1 MIIRTVGS
9 DPEFFVLDKN
19 GKPYPATPFA
29 EGDKENPRPILE
41 LGKGFFE
48 QRDNLSFE
56 GNIPP
61 SLSKENFINNITS
74 LRNYFSSKVGKYG
87 YSLSPNGVERF
98 PKRMLNTKEGMEFGC
113 SSVISIWDSNINNIV
128 SLPTPSL
135 KSVNYRV
142 SGFHIHLGLQDCYP
156 MGLSFYSII
165 VARLFDLFLTLPSH
179 KIKDEP
185 ERLLSYGKYGMVR
198 LKNYGVECRTL
209 STFFTQKEY
218 LPWVWDQIKK
228 IEQFISLISKEDLPK
243 LNQKAHL
250 VSKSIDLENAFSD
263 IFSTFKN
270 KECLSKFDETKN
282 IKIYERNNDKEN
294 SNHSGSHSDVNSNIP
309 FNSYACTTN
318 YYDGQCASNKTTVDF

>member
-9 DPEFFVLDKN
+9 DPEFFVLDKQGN
-19 GKPYPATPFA
+19 PYPATPFA
-29 EGDKENPRPILE
+29 EGSKDFPKPIAK
-41 LGKGFFE
+41 LGIGFFE

-56 GNIPP
+56 GNIPVCYDEK
-61 SLSKENFINNITS
+61 SFINNITL
-74 LRNYFSSKVGKYG
+74 LRDYFQSKVEKHG
-87 YSLSPNGVERF
+87 YSISPNGVERF
-98 PKRMLNTKEGMEFGC
+98 PKRMLNTPEGMEFGC
-113 SSVISIWDSNINNIV
+113 SSVISIWDSNYNNLI

-142 SGFHIHLGLQDCYP
+142 SGFHIHLGLFNCYP
-156 MGLSFYSII
+156 LSRTLYSII

-198 LKNYGVECRTL
+198 LKDYGVECRTL

-228 IEQFISLISKEDLPK
+228 IERFISYIDEEDLPK
-243 LNQKAHL
+243 LSQNAHL
-250 VSKSIDLENAFSD
+250 VSTSIDLENAFSD
-263 IFSTFKN
+263 IFSSFKN

-282 IKIYERNNDKEN
+282 IKIYERNNNKEN
-294 SNHSGSHSDVNSNIP
+294 SNYSNNSSNADFNLFVNP
-309 FNSYACTTN
+309 YACTTN
-318 YYDGQCASNKTTVDF
+318 YYNRKHRKNKTTVGF